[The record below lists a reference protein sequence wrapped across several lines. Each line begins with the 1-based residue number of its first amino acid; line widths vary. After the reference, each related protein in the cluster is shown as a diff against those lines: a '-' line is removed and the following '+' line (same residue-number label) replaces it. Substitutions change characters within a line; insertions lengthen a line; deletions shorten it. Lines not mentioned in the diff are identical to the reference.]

1 MFPNDTILD
10 TMAKILLI
18 EDDTCLAATIDEWLR
33 VERHCVEIAYDGKSG
48 WDFLQASKFDLVILD
63 WNLPFTPGIDLCR
76 KFRAVHG
83 SAPIIMLTGRC
94 TISEK
99 EEGLDSGADD
109 YLTKPFSFKE
119 LAARIRALLR
129 RPPDLLNGVLTSG
142 DITLDPVKHQVIRG
156 KKEVYILR
164 QDFALLEFL
173 MRNPTQ
179 VFSTTTLLHR
189 VWSSD
194 SEAAGD
200 AIRSSIKRLRQ
211 KLDDKNANEAS
222 SIIENVPKIGY
233 RIRQD
238 YSKHA

>member
-1 MFPNDTILD
+1 
-10 TMAKILLI
+10 MAKILLI
-18 EDDTCLAATIDEWLR
+18 EDDTCLAATIDEWLQ
-33 VERHCVEIAYDGKSG
+33 VERHSVEVAYDGSSG
-48 WDFLQASKFDLVILD
+48 WDFLQLSKFDLVILD
-63 WNLPFTPGIDLCR
+63 WNLPFTSGLELCK

-129 RPPDLLNGVLTSG
+129 RPPDLLTGVLITG
-142 DITLDPVKHQVIRG
+142 DIILDPVKHQVI
-156 KKEVYILR
+156 KNNKEIYILR

-173 MRNPTQ
+173 MRHPRE
-179 VFSTTTLLHR
+179 VFSNTTLLQR

-200 AIRSSIKRLRQ
+200 AIRSSIKRLRH
-211 KLDDKNANEAS
+211 KLDDKNANEAN

-238 YSKHA
+238 HSKHA